1 MRSSAGAHFLAAH
14 ALRAPLCCDWHAP
27 SSRPAA
33 TPCVNRLPALSP
45 ICCAQGM
52 SKAYRTLI
60 RMLEM
65 QYGGAVTPPSSTAGA
80 SGSQA
85 AAGGKAGSGK
95 LAGRPV
101 SVVASAGG
109 AGEEEGMNI
118 SALLQ
123 NPQTNAAAFLALVVF
138 MAILWRLAAMNP
150 MISQAVRGVATAA
163 VGR

>member
-1 MRSSAGAHFLAAH
+1 
-14 ALRAPLCCDWHAP
+14 
-27 SSRPAA
+27 
-33 TPCVNRLPALSP
+33 
-45 ICCAQGM
+45 M

-60 RMLEM
+60 RMLER
-65 QYGGAVTPPSSTAGA
+65 QYGGTPVPAGGTAGA
-80 SGSQA
+80 GSSQA

-95 LAGRPV
+95 LTGRPV
-101 SVVASAGG
+101 SVVATAGG
-109 AGEEEGMNI
+109 AGEEEGLNI

-138 MAILWRLAAMNP
+138 MAVLWRLAAMNP